1 LTPVPDCLHFM
12 NRAFLSMSINM
23 NNRGNQAVAVL
34 VVVILFVF
42 AWDLGRKQALNTLLV
57 GDAYLTDSEVPEGAY
72 SSENSNQVNRRG
84 ANVADKILSIL
95 STGESVKVEDQPAGT
110 EIKVSSLSLSNMGW
124 VGVRDADGRV
134 LGAGRFEAGSFS
146 DVTVPLLRA
155 TVAGESYQVLL
166 YADDGNREFDLHKD
180 ILISG
185 PNGGVAGTNF
195 RAL

>member
-1 LTPVPDCLHFM
+1 
-12 NRAFLSMSINM
+12 MSINM
-23 NNRGNQAVAVL
+23 NDRKNQTVAILAVIVL
-34 VVVILFVF
+34 VVF
-42 AWDLGRKQALNTLLV
+42 AWDLGRRQALNTLLT
-57 GDAYLTDSEVPEGAY
+57 GDAYPTDSEVPEGAY
-72 SSENSNQVNRRG
+72 SSEDSDQVNGRG
-84 ANVADKILSIL
+84 ANVADTILSIL